1 MHVGMQSLGVNL
13 EAVRLE
19 VDPRGRKHAF
29 EGQIRSRFGWG
40 SDLGGQ
46 DGTFD

>member
-1 MHVGMQSLGVNL
+1 MHVGRQFLGANL

-19 VDPRGRKHAF
+19 TDLRGRKHTF